1 MARERNE
8 GFGDVHAVMTKIQYT
23 NPKKTFKSHLAVGY
37 FDLPDVKNT
46 ALNKYGLPSY
56 VQTNTDIRYQFQGI
70 LKGFDAQLLYVHK
83 FNVGETYGNK
93 NYIFNKTN
101 MSNINFILN
110 FNF

>member
-1 MARERNE
+1 
-8 GFGDVHAVMTKIQYT
+8 MTKIQYT
-23 NPKKTFKSHLAVGY
+23 NPQKTFKSHLAVGY
-37 FDLPDVKNT
+37 FALPDVKT
-46 ALNKYGLPSY
+46 FELNKYGFPSY
-56 VQTNTDIRYQFQGI
+56 IQTNAEIRHQFQGM

-93 NYIFNKTN
+93 NFVFNKTN